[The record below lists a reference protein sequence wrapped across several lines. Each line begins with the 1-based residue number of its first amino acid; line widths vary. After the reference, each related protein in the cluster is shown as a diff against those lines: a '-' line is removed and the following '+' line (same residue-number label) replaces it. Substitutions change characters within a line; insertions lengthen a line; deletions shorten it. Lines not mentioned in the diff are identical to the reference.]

1 MATLTSNSLDNCTS
15 IPNFFATGTKM
26 VFCSSAAP
34 SSWTKLTTHNNKAL
48 RVVTGPALTPGPAD
62 PVTASAFQ
70 TVFPVSLRPIG
81 GTVIADSSSATV
93 GPAQTTITGSITL
106 AGAYPSLIL
115 QNALVAEPQSAI
127 HNHNYVR
134 HDRNQTN
141 SAPQAGPLLMI
152 KSDVETLLTTQ
163 TGAGGGHGHAYP
175 APVSSGQH
183 SHDFTASGHTHT
195 IASSGPHS
203 HPFTTT
209 AQDFQIKYVNVI
221 VCSKD

>member
-62 PVTASAFQ
+62 PATADTFE
-70 TVFPVSLRPIG
+70 TVFPASQRPIG
-81 GTVIADSSSATV
+81 GTVTAASSAATV
-93 GPAQTTITGSITL
+93 GPVQTTVTGSIQST
-106 AGAYPSLIL
+106 AAYPSLTL
-115 QNALVAEPQSAI
+115 QTATVAETQTAI
-127 HNHNYVR
+127 HNHSYTR

-141 SAPQAGPLLMI
+141 SAPQTGPLLMI
-152 KSDVETLLTTQ
+152 KNTTESFQ
-163 TGAGGGHGHAYP
+163 TSLTGAGGGHQHAFP
-175 APVSSGQH
+175 APAPAVLHG
-183 SHDFTASGHTHT
+183 HDFTASGHTHT
-195 IASSGPHS
+195 ISSSGPHS
-203 HPFTTT
+203 HPFSTI
-209 AQDFQIKYVNVI
+209 AQDFAIKYVNVI

>member
-34 SSWTKLTTHNNKAL
+34 PSWTKLTTHNNKAL

-62 PVTASAFQ
+62 PATADTFE
-70 TVFPVSLRPIG
+70 TVFPINPRPIA
-81 GTVIADSSSATV
+81 GTVIADSSNATV
-93 GPAQTTITGSITL
+93 GPVQTTITGSIT
-106 AGAYPSLIL
+106 ASGAYPSLTL
-115 QNALVAEPQSAI
+115 QTATVTEPQTAI
-127 HNHNYVR
+127 HNHPYVR

-152 KSDVETLLTTQ
+152 KNTLESFQ
-163 TGAGGGHGHAYP
+163 TSNNGAGGGHQHAFP
-175 APVSSGQH
+175 APAPAVQH
-183 SHDFTASGHTHT
+183 THDFTASGHTHT
-195 IASSGPHS
+195 IANSGSHS

-209 AQDFQIKYVNVI
+209 AQDFNIKYVDVI